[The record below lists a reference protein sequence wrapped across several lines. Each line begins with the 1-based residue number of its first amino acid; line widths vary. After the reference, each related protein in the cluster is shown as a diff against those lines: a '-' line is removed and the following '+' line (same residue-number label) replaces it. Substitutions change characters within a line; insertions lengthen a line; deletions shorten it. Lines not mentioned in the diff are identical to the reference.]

1 MGKYTEKD
9 AATDIDTSSSKTGE
23 AHHDAREH
31 ARQEGEIP
39 DREGKGG
46 NPFPFSYPGLG
57 LPPGAGSGG
66 STGFISFTRRACFSV
81 DHETGTFRRRLP
93 NATRLCGAPQP
104 LIADAASHPVDS

>member
-46 NPFPFSYPGLG
+46 NPFPFSYPGSGPTTGGG
-57 LPPGAGSGG
+57 LRAARRGSFP
-66 STGFISFTRRACFSV
+66 SPVELAFPWITRP
-81 DHETGTFRRRLP
+81 FRRRLP